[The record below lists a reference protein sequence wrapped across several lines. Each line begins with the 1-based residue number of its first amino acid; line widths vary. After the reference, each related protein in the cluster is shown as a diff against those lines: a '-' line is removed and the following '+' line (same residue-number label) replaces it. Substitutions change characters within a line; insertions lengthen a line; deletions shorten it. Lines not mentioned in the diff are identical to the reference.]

1 MLAGS
6 IAGLSVLALSA
17 CGGGGN
23 AGPIAGP
30 PSTAPLVAPGTWFV
44 LGSSTAAGVGA
55 PAGQGWVDGLAAQ
68 MQPRAVTVANL
79 ARPGL
84 QSSQAL
90 PVGTPLPA
98 GRPAPD
104 PLANVDAAL
113 ARAPQ
118 LLLLAFPTNDAVAG
132 VPAADTVA
140 AWRLM
145 AERAAAAGAA
155 TLVLSTQPRAGL
167 TAAQQ
172 ATLETTDRD
181 AAAAFGDC
189 FVALREGLAGP
200 DGGPAPAYAAG
211 DGIHLNAAGHEW
223 VRARVAQVLES
234 GRCVRLSP

>member
-1 MLAGS
+1 MIVRAAAAAG
-6 IAGLSVLALSA
+6 VLTLSA
-17 CGGGGN
+17 CGGGGD

-30 PSTAPLVAPGTWFV
+30 PSTTPLAAPGTWVV

-55 PAGQGWVDGLAAQ
+55 PAGQGWVDALAVQ
-68 MQPRAVTVANL
+68 MQPRAVVIDNL

-90 PVGTPLPA
+90 PASTPLPA

-104 PLANVDAAL
+104 PLVNVDAAL
-113 ARAPQ
+113 ARAPK

-145 AERAAAAGAA
+145 ADRAAATGAT

-167 TAAQQ
+167 TPAQQ
-172 ATLETTDRD
+172 ATLEATDRD
-181 AAAAFGDC
+181 AAAAFGPC

-200 DGGPAPAYAAG
+200 DGGPAPAYSAG
-211 DGIHLNAAGHEW
+211 DGIHLNAAGHDW
-223 VRARVAQVLES
+223 VRAQVAQVLDS
-234 GRCVRLSP
+234 GRCVRLAP